1 MEPIEGA
8 TLTGNAI
15 YNRTVEDDKHY
26 TIMRL
31 PKDQTLLGKIENN

>member
-8 TLTGNAI
+8 TLRGDTA
-15 YNRTVEDDKHY
+15 YPRTVADDKRY